1 MCANAYETVC
11 ATKIEGEQMKKITV
25 LFGNYGSGKTEL
37 SLNMAL
43 KAKEDFDKVT
53 LVDLDIVN
61 PYFRSSEH
69 KEMLTQ
75 KGIRVVSPVYANTAL
90 DLPTLP
96 PEIYTAFGGGY
107 AVFDCGGDAV
117 GAAALGSLKAHF
129 NKHRDDTEI
138 LFVVNT
144 NRPFQQSSD
153 EIEDSIAR
161 IEKSSR
167 LKADGLV
174 LNSNLGKET
183 TGDDLISGY
192 KILKALSDKLTLPI
206 KMISG
211 TQKAINSFKKSDIE
225 YNGLFFTITP
235 YMRPD
240 WMKNS

>member
-1 MCANAYETVC
+1 MN
-11 ATKIEGEQMKKITV
+11 KITV

-37 SLNMAL
+37 SLNMAQ
-43 KAKEDFDKVT
+43 KAKENYDKVT

-69 KEMLTQ
+69 KEMLTK
-75 KGIRVVSPVYANTAL
+75 KGIRVISPVYANTAV
-90 DLPTLP
+90 DLPSLP

-107 AVFDCGGDAV
+107 SVFDCGGDAV

-129 NKHRDDTEI
+129 DKHRNDTEI

-144 NRPFQQSSD
+144 NRPFQQTAD
-153 EIEDSIAR
+153 EIEDSISR

-167 LKADGLV
+167 LKADGFV
-174 LNSNLGKET
+174 LNSNLGKQT
-183 TGDDLISGY
+183 TGGELISGY
-192 KILKALSDKLTLPI
+192 KILKKLSDKTNLPI
-206 KMISG
+206 KIVSG
-211 TQKAINSFKKSDIE
+211 TKEMINSFKDSGIE

-240 WMKNS
+240 WMENS